1 MDLNYIKELIEQD
14 FENEYVELKVNWF
27 NKEELGEYICAISN
41 SAAEHNVDFGY
52 FIWGVDDKT
61 HKLVGTNFNPDME
74 VVNEPLK
81 HYLARNLCPSIAF
94 KFYTEFLEGKRIVVL
109 EIPAAKR
116 IVTEFKKERFI
127 RIGSSKELLRK
138 YPEREADLWI
148 ILRNG
153 IPSII
158 NTASPRQD
166 LSFSTLLTYYI
177 AKGLPLNPNSF
188 KDNLHLFIPFTTKY
202 NLLAFLLSDNN
213 DVTCRVSIF
222 SGKRKSDNQYS
233 LNDFGK
239 KCLLITID
247 QILNYLDSF
256 NTVILDE
263 TNRIVE
269 RKEIPLFDSKCL
281 REAILNAF
289 IHNDWVDL
297 NAPMISIFSD
307 RIEILSYGSLPSKQT
322 IAGFFAGKSKPRSQE
337 LAEVFLQ
344 LRISERSGRGVTKVV
359 DAYGKGVFQIE
370 EDFIKVTIPFSSE
383 RYFGSS
389 IIGQKDEQKD
399 EQKYLTKSEQ
409 IKNTIISEIRHNPNI
424 TTNHLMKMLSLGKT
438 SIQNYLRE
446 LTKQGL
452 IEHVGSK
459 RGGYWKAIEC
469 KGDGKNEKNN

>member
-158 NTASPRQD
+158 NVKI
-166 LSFSTLLTYYI
+166 Y
-177 AKGLPLNPNSF
+177 
-188 KDNLHLFIPFTTKY
+188 LF
-202 NLLAFLLSDNN
+202 
-213 DVTCRVSIF
+213 
-222 SGKRKSDNQYS
+222 
-233 LNDFGK
+233 
-239 KCLLITID
+239 
-247 QILNYLDSF
+247 
-256 NTVILDE
+256 
-263 TNRIVE
+263 
-269 RKEIPLFDSKCL
+269 
-281 REAILNAF
+281 
-289 IHNDWVDL
+289 
-297 NAPMISIFSD
+297 
-307 RIEILSYGSLPSKQT
+307 
-322 IAGFFAGKSKPRSQE
+322 
-337 LAEVFLQ
+337 Q
-344 LRISERSGRGVTKVV
+344 L
-359 DAYGKGVFQIE
+359 Y
-370 EDFIKVTIPFSSE
+370 
-383 RYFGSS
+383 
-389 IIGQKDEQKD
+389 
-399 EQKYLTKSEQ
+399 
-409 IKNTIISEIRHNPNI
+409 
-424 TTNHLMKMLSLGKT
+424 
-438 SIQNYLRE
+438 
-446 LTKQGL
+446 
-452 IEHVGSK
+452 
-459 RGGYWKAIEC
+459 
-469 KGDGKNEKNN
+469 

>member
-1 MDLNYIKELIEQD
+1 M
-14 FENEYVELKVNWF
+14 F
-27 NKEELGEYICAISN
+27 
-41 SAAEHNVDFGY
+41 
-52 FIWGVDDKT
+52 
-61 HKLVGTNFNPDME
+61 
-74 VVNEPLK
+74 
-81 HYLARNLCPSIAF
+81 
-94 KFYTEFLEGKRIVVL
+94 
-109 EIPAAKR
+109 
-116 IVTEFKKERFI
+116 
-127 RIGSSKELLRK
+127 
-138 YPEREADLWI
+138 
-148 ILRNG
+148 
-153 IPSII
+153 IPS
-158 NTASPRQD
+158 
-166 LSFSTLLTYYI
+166 
-177 AKGLPLNPNSF
+177 
-188 KDNLHLFIPFTTKY
+188 TTKY

-359 DAYGKGVFQIE
+359 DAYGKEVFQIE

-389 IIGQKDEQKD
+389 IIGQKD